1 MSSAIRLCT
10 TALALVFVAG
20 CSASPVDEPPSEL
33 RTRTVTHE
41 LGATAVPVDPQRI
54 VATDEYAA
62 MSLLAVGIVP
72 DVVFTGFGSAI
83 GGSVLRNAG
92 SQIIDVPPV
101 GAPPTE
107 EILAEQPD
115 LVVGSNYGDTT
126 VYEAISG
133 TVATVPMPYASP
145 WNESLEFAAT
155 MFDRHDAAS
164 RLRSMLDTAIDSLR
178 STVAADPTS
187 LSVLMYSS
195 DILAVATGTSPS
207 SSLAASVGMT
217 VPELQT
223 TAASAPWTALSPE
236 LLPEQAADIVVV
248 FDEGVYSADRVR
260 GVTDSARIT
269 GNAVNVNGEMWF
281 ANHPFATYWLVRDLD
296 ALIAGDA
303 SDIGT
308 ENTAADRY
316 TDFEAGLR

>member
-1 MSSAIRLCT
+1 MKHTIRLST
-10 TALALVFVAG
+10 IALTLAFAAG
-20 CSASPVDEPPSEL
+20 CAASPADEVPNET

-41 LGATAVPVDPQRI
+41 LGVTEVPVDPERI

-83 GGSVLRNAG
+83 GGTVLRNAG
-92 SQIIDVPPV
+92 AQVIDVPPV

-115 LVVGSNYGDTT
+115 LVVGSDYGDPT
-126 VYEAISG
+126 VYEAISD
-133 TVATVPMPYASP
+133 TVAMVPMPYASP
-145 WNESLEFAAT
+145 WKESLEFTAT
-155 MFDRHDAAS
+155 MFDRHDEAA
-164 RLRSMLDTAIDSLR
+164 RLRTMLDTEIDSLR
-178 STVAADPTS
+178 STVTTDPTS

-195 DILAVATGTSPS
+195 DILAVATGISPS
-207 SSLAASVGMT
+207 SSMAARVGIT
-217 VPELQT
+217 APTLQ
-223 TAASAPWTALSPE
+223 TAASAAPWTALSPE
-236 LLPEQAADIVVV
+236 LLPEQAADVVVV

-260 GVTDSARIT
+260 GVTESAGIT

-281 ANHPFATYWLVRDLD
+281 ANHPFATYWLVRDLR
-296 ALIAGDA
+296 ALIAGDT

-308 ENTAADRY
+308 EDTAADRY
-316 TDFEAGLR
+316 TDFQAELR